1 MKASFGLT
9 YKGASIDSKY
19 LQVERVVTDNL
30 VGFRILKRGVGD
42 FSGKAETP
50 LCQAGSS
57 SFDCALYMEAG
68 GNNSWIKAIK
78 EGSANGYEILK
89 DLFYNENSS
98 LLFLVN
104 LDQTL
109 ASSRNLAYF
118 LEVASTLD
126 SSFQHVSNLRNK
138 GAALQSLS
146 LSMES
151 ARVSRLTKVSIS
163 QHSVDKANQAR
174 LVMDKKK
181 KELAM
186 QVAQRLKKDN
196 ERRMEARGQ

>member
-1 MKASFGLT
+1 MC
-9 YKGASIDSKY
+9 IRD
-19 LQVERVVTDNL
+19 R
-30 VGFRILKRGVGD
+30 
-42 FSGKAETP
+42 
-50 LCQAGSS
+50 
-57 SFDCALYMEAG
+57 
-68 GNNSWIKAIK
+68 
-78 EGSANGYEILK
+78 

-118 LEVASTLD
+118 LEVARTLD

-163 QHSVDKANQAR
+163 QHGVDKANQAR

-186 QVAQRLKKDN
+186 QVAQRLKRDN

>member
-1 MKASFGLT
+1 
-9 YKGASIDSKY
+9 
-19 LQVERVVTDNL
+19 
-30 VGFRILKRGVGD
+30 
-42 FSGKAETP
+42 
-50 LCQAGSS
+50 
-57 SFDCALYMEAG
+57 MEAG

-118 LEVASTLD
+118 LEVARTLD

-151 ARVSRLTKVSIS
+151 ARVSRLTKVAIN
-163 QHSVDKANQAR
+163 QHGHHGINQANQTKLA
-174 LVMDKKK
+174 MDKKK
-181 KELAM
+181 KELAV
-186 QVAQRLKKDN
+186 QVAQRLKRDN